1 VPIDVALEPADP
13 TDDFCERFG
22 IIAQMDGMR
31 APLRRP
37 TERQKLERI
46 RQVVRW
52 IQDGYDSQQRKMLM
66 GLHWGM
72 RRVDR
77 RRYNRAALKLCVARI
92 KQPEVVRLAVMLAR
106 YEGIYANTFN
116 EKTKLEALDR
126 MVALTQLDKV
136 DLKRLASE
144 EDSISHDALRKH
156 VAKLE
161 YREIEAQEDDLRE
174 FIKASARN
182 AGGIGDDLRS
192 A

>member
-1 VPIDVALEPADP
+1 
-13 TDDFCERFG
+13 
-22 IIAQMDGMR
+22 
-31 APLRRP
+31 
-37 TERQKLERI
+37 
-46 RQVVRW
+46 
-52 IQDGYDSQQRKMLM
+52 
-66 GLHWGM
+66 
-72 RRVDR
+72 
-77 RRYNRAALKLCVARI
+77 VARI

-182 AGGIGDDLRS
+182 AGGISDDLRS

>member
-72 RRVDR
+72 
-77 RRYNRAALKLCVARI
+77 ARI